1 LRPNKYTYFPPCPAA
16 RLLLALLFGATAFA
30 FAADEDFAGD
40 FFAADFRACCF
51 FAISTAYSV

>member
-1 LRPNKYTYFPPCPAA
+1 MPGKLLTLFFAA
-16 RLLLALLFGATAFA
+16 VRLFALPFGATAFA
-30 FAADEDFAGD
+30 FPADTALADD